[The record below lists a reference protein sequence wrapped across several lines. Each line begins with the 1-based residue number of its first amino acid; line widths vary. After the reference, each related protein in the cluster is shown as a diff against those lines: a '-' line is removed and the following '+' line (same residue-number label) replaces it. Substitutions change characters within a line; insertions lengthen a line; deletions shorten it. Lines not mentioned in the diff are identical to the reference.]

1 MVSPFTFAEAK
12 PFLLEMCHS
21 EDAASLLEQTLQE
34 FDENI
39 MEDEPVLESLSVR
52 TWLGCCLLDAVL
64 NGIDYTDQAEQSGM
78 ADEYRLAVRV
88 LDKALTQ
95 TKGFLFFKKPVID
108 VKVLVRNAL
117 ECLMLFVDDDSELI
131 ANHARSDEV
140 WAEFVEIIGELH
152 DRLDRIYDSL
162 P

>member
-1 MVSPFTFAEAK
+1 MKTSWRTNLYWNR
-12 PFLLEMCHS
+12 FLRG
-21 EDAASLLEQTLQE
+21 
-34 FDENI
+34 I
-39 MEDEPVLESLSVR
+39 
-52 TWLGCCLLDAVL
+52 L

>member
-108 VKVLVRNAL
+108 VKVLVRNSL